1 MINIIKKILN
11 NLEYII
17 IKSNIIILVWI
28 KKFYV
33 TFLVLENNITNYD
46 DTIFNF
52 NKEFKDIKFLLTD
65 YNINYIKGSNS
76 DNSNNLA
83 NEELTKS
90 LKSINGEIIIDIFPL
105 NTEYK
110 NSNNII
116 EKNEQIII
124 IINIKKWLN
133 ILKIQNNLA
142 LI

>member
-33 TFLVLENNITNYD
+33 TFLVLENNITNYE

-65 YNINYIKGSNS
+65 YNITYIKGSNS